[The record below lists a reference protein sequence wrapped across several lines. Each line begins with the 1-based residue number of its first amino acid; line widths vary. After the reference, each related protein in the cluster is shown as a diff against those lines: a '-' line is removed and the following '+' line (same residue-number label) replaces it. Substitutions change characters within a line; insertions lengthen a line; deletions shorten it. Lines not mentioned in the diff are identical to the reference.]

1 MLKPEPKGSKT
12 DIALLE
18 FITRCGID
26 VEEQRIKYPSSMK
39 FPFSSTRKR
48 MSTIIELEGG
58 QRRLVCKGASEL
70 VLQACYDYHSKSG
83 SVQPLTEDLQARI
96 E

>member
-1 MLKPEPKGSKT
+1 
-12 DIALLE
+12 
-18 FITRCGID
+18 
-26 VEEQRIKYPSSMK
+26 MK

-83 SVQPLTEDLQARI
+83 SV
-96 E
+96 